1 MCVCV
6 LCCAVLCYI
15 QQQQQ
20 QILYHQST
28 VCVCFKNKKRQL
40 KTNVSMGGKK
50 STFHSNVVNIIFPCF
65 SCFMMM
71 MTARV
76 KLLKYFNWT
85 KVGTIYQ
92 NLPRYS
98 LVSFFCCSFFPYIPC
113 RCFFN
118 GCHFFFCILF
128 PNILIAIIIISITN
142 VLTGFKT
149 LYFW

>member
-1 MCVCV
+1 M
-6 LCCAVLCYI
+6 
-15 QQQQQ
+15 
-20 QILYHQST
+20 
-28 VCVCFKNKKRQL
+28 
-40 KTNVSMGGKK
+40 
-50 STFHSNVVNIIFPCF
+50 NIFF
-65 SCFMMM
+65 LFLMFFYMFFMMM

-149 LYFW
+149 LYSFPGKKAYHYKKIIFYFSLFSYNSLIQIEMEIDTLLTLFFSVVLLNEC